1 MSRNQPNLEG
11 NAGRDL
17 AKFLIYKYFQSQ
29 DHFLVRHHLDSYNQ
43 FLKTDLQKI
52 IAASNP
58 IILMKEEYKS
68 TSENREKGEKSDI
81 LYEYKIEVF
90 LGGVTGDKIYI
101 GSPTL
106 SLKRN
111 KEIRLLFPNEARLRN
126 LSYQAAVLADIFVRV
141 TFGNGPFT
149 TGIAQKVQERT
160 FEKVELFQMPIMLH
174 SEYCLLHNKP
184 AEFLT
189 EAGECRN
196 DQGGYFIIDG
206 AEKVLITAQEQAFN
220 VLYLKNQLSDPK
232 VQIFGKISCL
242 STKSRVSKS
251 VTFYYLRQEQT
262 ILVGIPFVRK
272 PVPLF
277 ILFRALGLSSDEEI
291 VRTIFPDANSEEAKL
306 MESLLAPSIADAF
319 PFIDPY
325 TAIQYIKTLTKG
337 FSEEHVIDILR
348 NQLFIHID
356 EDSKDEKGEQ
366 KAIWNRGGRIFFLAE
381 CVRKIL
387 RRILDLDPDT
397 DRDDTRAQRCFT
409 SGFLFQMFFQGV
421 YKTYIKAVTQTIDK
435 MFTKNPSLYRG
446 EAVMNMFTLGNQNE
460 LFMEGEL
467 SDLVKRGFKGKWG
480 GQYGESKDGALQSL
494 SRLSYL
500 DFTSHLRRVILNFD
514 TKMKLTSP
522 RKLHTS
528 QYGYFCTNET
538 PSGASIGITKNLSM
552 FTLISTNTDPQSL
565 INWLYMKGT
574 VVPCLDIPMDSLP
587 SRIPVYVNNGIIGFT
602 ENSGEQGP
610 GPLVMVLKLM
620 KWTGCLPSSASVGFD
635 YQARRIFI
643 YLDDG
648 RPLRP
653 LIHLGSKG
661 LIPYKKLREGNSW
674 LELVLGAKK
683 YKETTLR
690 KEIVERTLD
699 QPGFYDPLFENE
711 QAKLSDYIQV
721 LAPLQGAIEY
731 IDPYEQNTILV
742 AGFPEQIQP
751 ETSHLEIH
759 PSTIVSFVTAQIP
772 FANHNQG
779 VRNQLSDAQSKA
791 GLSLYATNFKNRFDG
806 TADILC
812 YGEAPITRTL
822 YYDFFGDGSMP
833 YGQNIILAMGCL
845 GGYNRDDGI
854 VFNRNSLERGLFRS
868 INQRSYN
875 VMEEEDRF
883 SKAVTRIAH
892 PRTVGK
898 WTELK
903 PGLDYKKLDE
913 NGIIK
918 VGEYVDER
926 TVIVARYI
934 SSETGAIN
942 DASVTPQV
950 WTFGRVESVVVTVNN
965 KGLRLVKIRVTQD
978 RIPELG
984 DKFSNRHGQKGTMGM
999 MFRAQDLPRT
1009 ASGITPDLMM
1019 NPHAIPS
1026 RMTIGQLLESMMG
1039 KLAAST
1045 GAIGNG
1051 TLFMSE
1057 ENPNTSIGE
1066 TLEQIG
1072 FERYGNEIM
1081 YDGQTGRQLEAEI
1094 FIGNVFT
1101 MRLKQ
1106 MVLDKWNARTKG
1118 RKEMR
1123 THQPTGGRGNQG
1135 GLRIGEMER
1144 DAILCHGI
1152 SDFMTESMMLRADG
1166 TKMLIC
1172 NSCGLV
1178 PIENTEIGFITCPMC
1193 EGPVKYIGSSATD
1206 LELLP
1211 PSQRGTT
1218 TFSTVE
1224 IPYTLELLNKELQT
1238 YANIGMRYITG
1249 KYAYTLQGSDDIVI
1263 NRDDAR
1269 RKAMEP
1275 LPVRQQIED
1284 VVIPER
1290 IKQKESPEVNME
1302 DLSRLGAVLEEQREE
1317 QKKKAQEPTLT
1328 TVPVRAEIGLTP
1340 VVTQQPVVQLQPTTR
1355 LIVDPSAG
1363 LIGEGAPLEEGEYE
1377 EFPGAEGQGQGQQ
1390 GQQVVQ
1396 LQQQPLVQLQQPM
1409 TQAMVQLQPTTAIPT
1424 LTMSTGQIPTYT
1436 MGGIPV
1442 MQQGQVMQQ
1451 GPGILEPGPL
1461 GIQPTGAQ
1469 IFKGGF
1475 ANAPMT
1481 IAVDTGERMM
1491 NSLGLQGATQ
1501 PSARRNPASR
1511 SGSPGGNQRGQNT
1524 QAPAQ
1529 NSNVK
1534 VNIVKSG

>member
-1 MSRNQPNLEG
+1 MNRNQPNLEG

-17 AKFLIYKYFQSQ
+17 AKYLIYKYFQSQ
-29 DHFLVRHHLDSYNQ
+29 DHFLVRHHIDSYNQ
-43 FLKTDLQKI
+43 FLKIDLQKI

-58 IILMKEEYKS
+58 IILLKEEYK
-68 TSENREKGEKSDI
+68 TTNANREKGEHSDI

-90 LGGVTGDKIYI
+90 FGGKEGNNIYI
-101 GSPTL
+101 GTPTL

-111 KEIRLLFPNEARLRN
+111 KEVRLLFPNEARLRN
-126 LSYQAAVLADIFVRV
+126 LTYQAAVLADVYVRV
-141 TFGNGPFT
+141 TFGEGPQT

-160 FEKVELFQMPIMLH
+160 FERIELFQMPIMLH
-174 SEYCLLHNKP
+174 SEYCVLHQKP

-189 EAGECRN
+189 NAGECRN
-196 DQGGYFIIDG
+196 DQGGYFIVDG

-220 VLYLKNQLSDPK
+220 VLYLKNQVSDPK
-232 VQIFGKISCL
+232 VQIFGKIACL
-242 STKSRVSKS
+242 SSKSRITKS
-251 VTFYYLRQEQT
+251 VTFYYMRQEQT

-272 PVPLF
+272 PIPLF

-291 VRTIFPDANSEEAKL
+291 VRIIFPDANSEEAKL
-306 MESLLAPSIADAF
+306 MESILYPSIADAY

-325 TAIQYIKTLTKG
+325 SAVQYIKTLTKG

-348 NQLFIHID
+348 NQLFIHVID
-356 EDSKDEKGEQ
+356 YKG
-366 KAIWNRGGRIFFLAE
+366 ARLFFLAE

-387 RRILDLDPDT
+387 RRALDLDPDT
-397 DRDDTRAQRCFT
+397 DRDDTRSQRCFT

-421 YKTYIKAVTQTIDK
+421 YKTYIKSVTQTIDK
-435 MFTKNPSLYRG
+435 LFTKNPSLYRG
-446 EAVMNMFTLGNQNE
+446 EATMNMFTLGNQKE
-460 LFMEGEL
+460 LFLEGQL

-480 GQYGESKDGALQSL
+480 GQYGENKDGALQSL

-500 DFTSHLRRVILNFD
+500 DFTSHLRRCILNFD
-514 TKMKLTSP
+514 TKMKLTAP

-538 PSGASIGITKNLSM
+538 PSGSSIGITKNLSM
-552 FTLISTNTDPQSL
+552 FTLISTNTDPEPL
-565 INWLYMKGT
+565 IAWLYKKGT
-574 VVPCLDIPMDSLP
+574 VAPCFDIPMDSLP
-587 SRIPVYVNNGIIGFT
+587 SKIPVYVNNGIIGFT
-602 ENSGEQGP
+602 ENSGELGP

-620 KWTGCLPSSASVGFD
+620 KWTGCLPASTSVGFD
-635 YQARRIFI
+635 YQLRRIFI

-661 LIPYKKLREGNSW
+661 IIPYKKLRESDTW
-674 LELVLGAKK
+674 AEFILGQIKF
-683 YKETTLR
+683 KETVLR
-690 KEIVERTLD
+690 REIVERSIESS
-699 QPGFYDPLFENE
+699 GFYDPLFENDS
-711 QAKLSDYIQV
+711 AKLAEYIQV

-731 IDPYEQNTILV
+731 IDPYEQNTILI

-806 TADILC
+806 TSDILC
-812 YGEAPITRTL
+812 YGEAPLTRTL

-833 YGQNIILAMGCL
+833 YGQNIILAMGTL

-854 VFNRNSLERGLFRS
+854 VFNKNSLERGLFRS
-868 INQRSYN
+868 INQRSYDIK
-875 VMEEEDRF
+875 EEDDRYSE
-883 SKAVTRIAH
+883 SKTRIAH

-903 PGLDYKKLDE
+903 AGLDYTKLDE
-913 NGIIK
+913 TGIVKI
-918 VGEYVDER
+918 GEYVDER
-926 TVIVARYI
+926 TVIVSRYI
-934 SSETGAIN
+934 SSPSGAIN
-942 DASVTPQV
+942 DASITPQV
-950 WTFGRVESVVVTVNN
+950 WTFGRVESVVITVDN
-965 KGLRLVKIRVTQD
+965 KGLRLVKIRITQD

-1009 ASGITPDLMM
+1009 SSGITPDLMM

-1026 RMTIGQLLESMMG
+1026 RMTIGQLLETMMG
-1039 KLAAST
+1039 KLAANL

-1051 TLFMSE
+1051 TLFMSD
-1057 ENPNTSIGE
+1057 ENPHISIGE

-1072 FERYGNEIM
+1072 FERFGNEIM

-1106 MVLDKWNARTKG
+1106 MVLDKWNARAKG

-1144 DAILCHGI
+1144 DAILCHGL
-1152 SDFMTESMMLRADG
+1152 SDFMTDSMLTRADG
-1166 TKMLIC
+1166 AEILIC

-1178 PIENTEIGFITCPMC
+1178 PIENIEIGFTTCPLC

-1206 LELLP
+1206 LELIP
-1211 PSQRGTT
+1211 PTQKGIT
-1218 TFSTVE
+1218 TFSRVQ

-1238 YANIGMRYITG
+1238 FANIGMRYITG
-1249 KYAYTLQGSDDIVI
+1249 KYATTLQGSDDIVI
-1263 NRDDAR
+1263 NREDAIR
-1269 RKAMEP
+1269 RALEP
-1275 LPVRQQIED
+1275 LPVRKELED
-1284 VVIPER
+1284 TVVPER
-1290 IKQKESPEVNME
+1290 IQPKPAPVVNLE
-1302 DLSRLGAVLEEQREE
+1302 DLSRLGAVIEEQREE
-1317 QKKKAQEPTLT
+1317 QKKKAQEPTVT
-1328 TVPVRAEIGLTP
+1328 TVPLRAEIGLTP
-1340 VVTQQPVVQLQPTTR
+1340 VMTQGPPVMTLQPTTR
-1355 LIVDPSAG
+1355 YVVDESVP
-1363 LIGEGAPLEEGEYE
+1363 LGEVDYE
-1377 EFPGAEGQGQGQQ
+1377 ELGPGGD
-1390 GQQVVQ
+1390 VST
-1396 LQQQPLVQLQQPM
+1396 QPIVQLQQPFLQQQSFM
-1409 TQAMVQLQPTTAIPT
+1409 QQPMSFTQQV
-1424 LTMSTGQIPTYT
+1424 PTYT
-1436 MGGIPV
+1436 MASMGGIPIT
-1442 MQQGQVMQQ
+1442 QQGALMTQ
-1451 GPGILEPGPL
+1451 PGILEPGPL
-1461 GIQPTGAQ
+1461 ALQPTGAQ
-1469 IFKGGF
+1469 VFRGGF

-1481 IAVDTGERMM
+1481 ISVDTGERMM
-1491 NSLGLQGATQ
+1491 NASGLQVQTQ
-1501 PSARRNPASR
+1501 QSSLRRNPSSR
-1511 SGSPGGNQRGQNT
+1511 SSSPGGGQGRGPPQQQQT
-1524 QAPAQ
+1524 SSA
-1529 NSNVK
+1529 NVK